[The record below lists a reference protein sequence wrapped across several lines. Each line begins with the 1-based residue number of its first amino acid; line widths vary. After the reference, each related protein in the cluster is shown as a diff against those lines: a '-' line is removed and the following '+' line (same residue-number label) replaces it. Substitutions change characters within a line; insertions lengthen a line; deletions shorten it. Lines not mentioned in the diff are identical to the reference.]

1 MVSTQIP
8 TTPWIRGKRQWVH
21 PHTARRCC
29 PLQPPAR
36 EVAAQLLWN
45 TLPCQWS
52 WDSGL
57 NTVAVLVLGMVP
69 AIIPAGLWHQ
79 APAKG
84 CAVPAVHCTVTWAL
98 GSFSYHCFDL
108 PLSFVSVCMWTFFC
122 LFLFSF
128 YNSSLFLWV
137 GRMPLWFNICVLF
150 LSVYVVFFQF
160 TMKWFCK
167 SEHFLNRLE
176 IQII

>member
-1 MVSTQIP
+1 MVSTQIQ
-8 TTPWIRGKRQWVH
+8 TTQWIGGKRQWIR

-45 TLPCQWS
+45 TLLCQWS
-52 WDSGL
+52 WDSRL
-57 NTVAVLVLGMVP
+57 NTVAVLVLGMVS

-84 CAVPAVHCTVTWAL
+84 CAVPVHCTFTWAL

-108 PLSFVSVCMWTFFC
+108 WSSLVLCECVYVYFFTFFPP
-122 LFLFSF
+122 LNS
-128 YNSSLFLWV
+128 SSLFLCV
-137 GRMPLWFNICVLF
+137 GRMPLWLDIFF
-150 LSVYVVFFQF
+150 SPVYVVFFQF
-160 TMKWFCK
+160 TMKQFCK
-167 SEHFLNRLE
+167 SKHFLSWLE